1 MKTLKLKAIHRL
13 LIIGVFNSLKGLD
26 LQSLNK
32 ILKIVEKIEI
42 KKEEAEAI
50 ELKQVE
56 NQVTW
61 NAEKDEEKDF
71 ELSDEQAEKL
81 KETIKKKSDDKELAI
96 TDKPLLD
103 IYNQLDIVV

>member
-32 ILKIVEKIEI
+32 VLKIVEKIEVN
-42 KKEEAEAI
+42 KEEVELL
-50 ELKQVE
+50 ELKQVDQ
-56 NQVTW
+56 QVTW
-61 NAEKDEEKDF
+61 NADKDEEKDF

-81 KETIKKKSDDKELAI
+81 KEIIKKKSDDKELAI

-103 IYNQLDIVV
+103 VYNQLDVVV

>member
-13 LIIGVFNSLKGLD
+13 QAIGMFNSLKGLD

-32 ILKIVEKIEI
+32 VLKIVEKIEVT
-42 KKEEAEAI
+42 KEEAELL

-56 NQVTW
+56 NQIVW
-61 NAEKDEEKDF
+61 NPEKDEEKDF

-81 KETIKKKSDDKELAI
+81 KEIIKKRSDDKELSI
-96 TDKPLLD
+96 SDKSLLD
-103 IYNQLDIVV
+103 IYNQLDVVV